1 MWALNTDSPP
11 FISHRFDVR
20 RKAIVVD
27 QVSPTCEYVDY
38 RTHYGVVVVVV
49 VVVVVT
55 EIMSV
60 LEVKQPA
67 PSV

>member
-1 MWALNTDSPP
+1 MWTLNTDSPP

-20 RKAIVVD
+20 RKTIVVD
-27 QVSPTCEYVDY
+27 QVAPPCEDIDD
-38 RTHYGVVVVVV
+38 RTHYGTVVVVV

-60 LEVKQPA
+60 FDVKQPA